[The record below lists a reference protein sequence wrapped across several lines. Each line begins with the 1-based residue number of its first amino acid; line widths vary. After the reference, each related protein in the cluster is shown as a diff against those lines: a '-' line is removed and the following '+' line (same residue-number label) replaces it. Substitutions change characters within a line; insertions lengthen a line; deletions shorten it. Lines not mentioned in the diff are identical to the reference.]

1 MNQSKK
7 HIHIIGICGVAT
19 SALAIAFHKKGW
31 TVSGSDKGFYPPVS
45 TALENAGIPFYAGW
59 HHEKMI
65 SREMGGIPDF
75 VVAGGSG
82 TSTSNPELAYA
93 REKNI
98 PVLAFAEAIGKFF
111 IRKNSIVTVGT
122 WGKTTTSAI
131 LSYILLQSGMKP
143 SYFTGG
149 VSLSHDTGEISDS
162 DWSVVEG
169 DEYQTAIWD
178 KKPKFAYYSPTH
190 LLLTS
195 VSWDHADLYPTEKAY
210 FDEFKNLIARIPP
223 NGLIVSCTDDAGI
236 KKVIAEAKCKVVTYG
251 KDEAGSA
258 AKPDYSYHN
267 VFPTKKG
274 IFFKID
280 KKSTDETFSI
290 ESPMLGR
297 FNVENIA
304 GCFALALEIGIAPA
318 KIIEAIATFKG
329 IKRRLEKRFEGEVT
343 VLDCHAPTAEKAQSV
358 LQSIREVYD
367 TKIIV
372 VYEPNTG
379 GRQRESVAQYD
390 NAFGDADVVVIPR
403 LTKLKISDDPQK
415 PLEGNELADY
425 ISKTHKNVAYI
436 EDDSMLVEKITAEAK
451 TGDVIAFLGSHGF
464 RGMIEETIISLRR
477 RSR

>member
-1 MNQSKK
+1 MSQNKK
-7 HIHIIGICGVAT
+7 HIHVIGICGVAT

-59 HHEKMI
+59 HPEKMI
-65 SREMGGIPDF
+65 SPEMGGVPDF

-82 TSTSNPELAYA
+82 TSASNPELTYA
-93 REKNI
+93 REHAI
-98 PVLAFAEAIGKFF
+98 PVLAFAEALGKFF
-111 IRKNSIVTVGT
+111 IKKNSIVTVGT

-131 LSYILLQSGMKP
+131 LSYILLKADMKP

-149 VSLSHDTGEISDS
+149 LSLSHDTGELSDS

-195 VSWDHADLYPTEKAY
+195 VSWDHADLYPTEQAY
-210 FDEFKNLIARIPP
+210 FDEFKKLIAKIPT
-223 NGLIVSCTDDAGI
+223 NGLIVSCADDAGI
-236 KKVIAEAKCKVVTYG
+236 KKVIGAATCKVVTYG
-251 KDEAGSA
+251 KDGA
-258 AKPDYSYHN
+258 DYSYHN

-280 KKSTDETFSI
+280 KKTTGETFSI

-304 GCFALALEIGIAPA
+304 GCFAMASEIGIASA
-318 KIIEAIATFKG
+318 KIIEAIASFKG

-343 VLDCHAPTAEKAQSV
+343 LLDCHAPTAEKAQSV
-358 LQSIREVYD
+358 LESIREVYD
-367 TKIIV
+367 KKIVV
-372 VYEPNTG
+372 VYEPNIG
-379 GRQRESVAQYD
+379 GRQRESIAKYD
-390 NAFGDADVVVIPR
+390 NAFAKADLVVIPR
-403 LTKLKISDDPQK
+403 LTKLKIAAESATDNTPEK
-415 PLEGNELADY
+415 PLEGNELANC
-425 ISKTHKNVAYI
+425 ISKTHKKVAYV
-436 EDDSMLVEKITAEAK
+436 EDDATVVEKITAEAK

-464 RGMIEETIISLRR
+464 RGMIEETIAKLK
-477 RSR
+477 